1 MSAVRADGGTVPVV
15 LLGHRG
21 FVGSAVAAHLRAAGV
36 PFVGVDR
43 ANRETLRGTRAEV
56 VINASGSSERTLAER
71 DPLASFRANVDAT
84 MASLVDF
91 PCERYVHLST
101 IAVYEHPTDPLRN
114 AENAPIEPTALAPY
128 AFQKYLGE
136 LVVRR
141 LAPRWVVLRL
151 GPMVGPGL
159 RKNSIY
165 DLLARGTL
173 FYHPDSELPY
183 IDTRAV
189 AEIAWRL
196 RGEAGEIF
204 NVCGRGRVRLR
215 DVARD
220 LDVALGPELED
231 LPPDSFDVSIAKL
244 AGQVTVAESTATVA
258 AFTKEWRAG
267 VR

>member
-1 MSAVRADGGTVPVV
+1 MSATRAGDGIVPVV

-21 FVGSAVAAHLRAAGV
+21 FVGSAIATHLRALNV

-43 ANRETLRGTRAEV
+43 SNREALRGTRAQF
-56 VINASGSSERTLAER
+56 VINAAGSSERALAEQ

-91 PCERYVHLST
+91 PAEQYIHLST
-101 IAVYEHPTDPLRN
+101 IAVYEHRTDPLRN
-114 AENAPIEPTALAPY
+114 AEDAPIEPTALAPY

-136 LVVRR
+136 LIIRR

-151 GPMVGPGL
+151 GPMVGPRL

-165 DLLARGTL
+165 DLLARRTL

-183 IDTRAV
+183 MDTRAV
-189 AEIAWRL
+189 ADFAWRL
-196 RGEAGEIF
+196 RGEGGEIF
-204 NVCGRGRVRLR
+204 NVCGSGRVRLR

-220 LDVALGPELED
+220 LGVTLGAEAD
-231 LPPDSFDVSIAKL
+231 RLPLDSFDVNTAKL
-244 AGQVTVAESTATVA
+244 ASRMTLPESSAVVA
-258 AFTKEWRAG
+258 AFVRQWRESVG
-267 VR
+267 